1 MPNYKVEIE
10 YDGTN
15 YKGWQFQPNQK
26 TIQGEIERVLKII
39 SYESVKVIGAGR
51 TDSGV
56 HAKGQVASFKMG
68 LKIAP
73 LSLLRAMNSLLPKDI
88 RIKSAEETEE
98 NFNARYHAKSKIYV
112 YRVYIGLV
120 VPPFIWRWVY
130 HIPFPI
136 NIEKMQ
142 ETIKYFVGKNDFRNF
157 TSFSSS
163 PSTIRTIHRAEIEVE
178 GEEVRFIFEG
188 SGFLRYQVRNMVGLL
203 IEIGKGKFEPEI
215 VKALLEKRDKGDI
228 TFPSAHPCGL
238 CLEKVNY

>member
-39 SYESVKVIGAGR
+39 SYENVKVIGAGR

-88 RIKSAEETEE
+88 RIKSVEEVEE
-98 NFNARYHAKSKIYV
+98 NFNARYHAKSKTYV
-112 YRVYIGLV
+112 YRVYTGLV
-120 VPPFIWRWVY
+120 VSPFIWRWVY
-130 HIPFPI
+130 HIPFQL
-136 NIEKMQ
+136 NMEKIQ
-142 ETIKYFVGKNDFRNF
+142 EAIKYFIGKNDFKNF
-157 TSFSSS
+157 ASRSSS
-163 PSTIRTIHRAEIEVE
+163 PSTIRTIYKSEIETE
-178 GEEVRFIFEG
+178 GDEIRFIFEG

-203 IEIGKGKFEPEI
+203 IEIGKGKFEPVI
-215 VKALLEKRDKGDI
+215 VKALLEKDDVSI
-228 TFPSAHPCGL
+228 TFSAAHPCGL
-238 CLEKVNY
+238 CLEKVSY